1 VSIKKRLIL
10 ILLSVGF
17 MMALFF
23 HFIANT
29 TILPDLKQQK
39 QLTIENQKVK
49 LQVALSEEER
59 DITAFCRGLA
69 KWNGLINYIKTPAV
83 EFERNF
89 FEDSPFLSHSIN
101 VILVLDAD
109 GRVLY
114 HRNSKNNVQ
123 LIPLDNLEI
132 KNDIDEITGQI
143 RRTHASFTGI
153 INSAS
158 GPIMLAA
165 CPIYNHP
172 PPPPIS
178 GLLILGRF
186 MGQETLKRISIHFTE
201 TLGLVTFN
209 EYRLFKP
216 LLERMQ
222 GTDFFYKGD
231 EEKFEF
237 LYLVKDI
244 NQAPSFILKI
254 ATKSK
259 LTGIIKKHTLLYVIY
274 TVLSI
279 IFLGFLVY
287 ALIEKYI
294 TKRISKISLDMKSVQ
309 GLKDIAVRI
318 HPDKMGDEISSLIA
332 NINETLDKIEREK
345 KSREEIEKLLITR
358 EKLVSIGRLTG
369 SIAHEINSPI
379 LAISNCLQALKKTCL
394 QKGDKNYDRKEK
406 AITVSKNEIKRI
418 RTLISSLLDFQ
429 RSDVEELTAV
439 NLEEV
444 IRQSQEVLRWSKKLS
459 SMKIITKKQQDF
471 FIMGSRGRLKQVF
484 INFILNAAEAADN
497 DYKNKPVLRIEILP
511 SRDKGFCEV
520 HFKDN
525 GPGILPQIKNRLFEP
540 FTSTKE
546 GKNVGLG
553 LYISYKIIKNHQ
565 GEILY
570 DDTYKEGAH
579 FIIKLPIKERYS

>member
-1 VSIKKRLIL
+1 
-10 ILLSVGF
+10 
-17 MMALFF
+17 M
-23 HFIANT
+23 
-29 TILPDLKQQK
+29 P
-39 QLTIENQKVK
+39 
-49 LQVALSEEER
+49 
-59 DITAFCRGLA
+59 TAG
-69 KWNGLINYIKTPAV
+69 WNL
-83 EFERNF
+83 
-89 FEDSPFLSHSIN
+89 
-101 VILVLDAD
+101 
-109 GRVLY
+109 
-114 HRNSKNNVQ
+114 KNNAQ
-123 LIPLDNLEI
+123 LKPLDNLEI
-132 KNDIDEITGQI
+132 KNDINEITGQI

-153 INSAS
+153 INSVS
-158 GPIMLAA
+158 GPVMLAA
-165 CPIYNHP
+165 CPIYNYL

-178 GLLILGRF
+178 GILILGRF
-186 MGQETLKRISIHFTE
+186 IGKETLKRISIHFTE
-201 TLGLVTFN
+201 SLGLVTFN
-209 EYRLFKP
+209 EYRLFEP

-231 EEKFEF
+231 EEKFEL

-254 ATKSK
+254 VTKSK
-259 LTGIIKKHTLLYVIY
+259 LTGIIKKHTLLYVLY

-279 IFLGFLVY
+279 IFLGLLVY
-287 ALIEKYI
+287 DLIEKYI
-294 TKRISKISLDMKSVQ
+294 TKRISNISLDMKSVQ

-318 HPDKMGDEISSLIA
+318 HPDKMGDEISSLID
-332 NINETLDKIEREK
+332 NINETLDNIEREK
-345 KSREEIEKLLITR
+345 KSREEIERLLITR

-429 RSDVEELTAV
+429 RSDMEELTAV
-439 NLEEV
+439 NLEDV

-471 FIMGSRGRLKQVF
+471 FIRGSRGRLKQVF

-497 DYKNKPVLRIEILP
+497 DYRNKPVLRIEILP

-525 GPGILPQIKNRLFEP
+525 GPGISPQIKNRLFEP

-579 FIIKLPIKERYS
+579 FIIKLPIKERYI

>member
-1 VSIKKRLIL
+1 MSIKKRLIL

-59 DITAFCRGLA
+59 GITDLCRSLA
-69 KWNGLINYIKTPAV
+69 KWNGLINYIKTPAAA
-83 EFERNF
+83 FEKDF
-89 FEDSPFLSHSIN
+89 FEDSPFFSHRTN

-114 HRNSKNNVQ
+114 YRNFKNNVQ
-123 LIPLDNLEI
+123 LKPLDNLEI
-132 KNDIDEITGQI
+132 KNDINEITGQI

-165 CPIYNHP
+165 CQIYNHL

-178 GLLILGRF
+178 GILILGRF
-186 MGQETLKRISIHFTE
+186 IEKETLKRISIHFTE
-201 TLGLVTFN
+201 SLGLVTFN
-209 EYRLFKP
+209 EYRLFEP
-216 LLERMQ
+216 LLKRMQ

-231 EEKFEF
+231 EEKFEL

-254 ATKSK
+254 VTKSK
-259 LTGIIKKHTLLYVIY
+259 LTGIIKKHTLLYVLY

-279 IFLGFLVY
+279 IFLGLLVY
-287 ALIEKYI
+287 DLIEKYI

-318 HPDKMGDEISSLIA
+318 HPDKMGDEISSLID
-332 NINETLDKIEREK
+332 NINETLDNIEREK
-345 KSREEIEKLLITR
+345 KSREEIERLLITR

-525 GPGILPQIKNRLFEP
+525 GPGISPQIKNRLFEP

-579 FIIKLPIKERYS
+579 FIIKLPIKERYI